1 MDDLGLTLSAFGL
14 GMALGALPG
23 PVQFVLLTEASRGGL
38 RRGFTAM
45 AGANGTFGL
54 LLLALAAGLSVAAP
68 TGTVLRVL
76 KVIGGGFLLFVAA
89 DAVRELR
96 SSPAEPH
103 GRRGAGPAVKGILAV
118 LLNPGAWLF
127 LATTASA
134 VLADG
139 ARRGGRPLAL
149 LLAVTMMV
157 GLAIVDGSFVLLAG
171 GGRRLGARVARVL
184 TPLFAIGL
192 AVLGGLLVYQGLRG

>member
-1 MDDLGLTLSAFGL
+1 VENLGLTLSAFGL
-14 GMALGALPG
+14 GAALGALPG

-54 LLLALAAGLSVAAP
+54 MLLALAAGLSFAAP
-68 TGTVLRVL
+68 SGTALRVL
-76 KVIGGGFLLFVAA
+76 KVVGGVFLLLVAA
-89 DAVRELR
+89 DAIRSLR
-96 SSPAEPH
+96 SSATDSPH
-103 GRRGAGPAVKGILAV
+103 HRGAGPAVKGILAV
-118 LLNPGAWLF
+118 LLNPGAYLF

-134 VLADG
+134 LFADG

-171 GGRRLGARVARVL
+171 GGRRLGARVAAIL
-184 TPLFAIGL
+184 TPLFALGL
-192 AVLGGLLVYQGLRG
+192 AGFGGFLVVQGLRP